1 MTYPQVDARGRSC
14 PEPVLLTK
22 KGLEKNPAGLI
33 IMVDNTAARENI
45 TRFAKNAGY
54 QVHMKQDGADY
65 ELVVSR

>member
-1 MTYPQVDARGRSC
+1 
-14 PEPVLLTK
+14 
-22 KGLEKNPAGLI
+22 
-33 IMVDNTAARENI
+33 MVDNTAARENI